1 MQGLG
6 FIVVNSKGERPTHC
20 NEVMN
25 RKAAINRRNRRNN
38 LHCQT
43 LTLNPEQRLHLGK
56 IGSVPIEE
64 TCLAKGWV
72 GEGFR
77 WAAYLPVAMSPEEGQ
92 AIQEALTDRLG
103 DDWGYDTPQ

>member
-1 MQGLG
+1 
-6 FIVVNSKGERPTHC
+6 
-20 NEVMN
+20 MN
-25 RKAAINRRNRRNN
+25 RKAAINRRNRQFS

-103 DDWGYDTPQ
+103 TDDWGYDTPQ